1 MKLLVVSHPCVTP
14 INQEF
19 FAEVERQSG
28 WDLTL
33 VLPSS
38 WDGEYGTRHAERWP
52 AFEGHIEPIPVW
64 FSGNIPLH
72 MYRTLFISLLRRVQ
86 PDVIYVHHEP
96 YAAATAQMYI
106 ANHLSVQSPIGFFT
120 WQNLNKHYPPPFQQL
135 EHMVYR
141 QSRFALSGSESA
153 REVLRQ
159 KGYHGPAPIIPAGI
173 DPDRYTTLPNES
185 SAHDGPDG
193 LDAIKSDTLT
203 IGFVGRI
210 TEEKGLGTLVR
221 ALSRVDIPSWKMVFI
236 GTGPYEKTLREEA
249 RRMGIA
255 DQIHFLGYIPHTDI
269 PEYLA
274 RLDLVVL
281 PSETQPNW
289 KEQFGRVLIESMACG
304 TPVLGSDSG
313 EIPYLIQRTGGGC
326 TFPEGD
332 AAACAEQL
340 TRLLRDDALRA
351 SLARNGRDSVYSRYT
366 HAALARA
373 FIDTIESL

>member
-19 FAEVERQSG
+19 FAEVKRQSG

-52 AFEGHIEPIPVW
+52 AFKGDMEPVPVW
-64 FSGNIPLH
+64 LSGNIPLH
-72 MYRTLFISLLRRVQ
+72 IYRTLFISLLRRVQ

-96 YAAATAQMYI
+96 YAAATAQMYV
-106 ANHLSVQSPIGFFT
+106 ANRLSVQSPIGFFT
-120 WQNLNKHYPPPFQQL
+120 WQNLKKRYPPPFRQL
-135 EHMVYR
+135 ERMVYR
-141 QSRFALSGSESA
+141 QSHFALSGSESA

-159 KGYHGPAPIIPAGI
+159 KGYRGPAPIVPAGI
-173 DPDRYTTLPNES
+173 DPDHYTTSPRDS
-185 SAHDGPDG
+185 PAPDG
-193 LDAIKSDTLT
+193 LKAIIGDGPV
-203 IGFVGRI
+203 IGFVGRM

-221 ALSRVDIPSWKMVFI
+221 ALSRVDVPSWKMVFI

-249 RRMGIA
+249 RQVGIT
-255 DQIHFLGYIPHTDI
+255 DQIHFLGYVPHTDI
-269 PEYLA
+269 PDYLA

-281 PSETQPNW
+281 PSETQSNW
-289 KEQFGRVLIESMACG
+289 KEQFGRILIESMACG

-313 EIPYLIQRTGGGC
+313 EIPYLIQRTGGGR

-332 AAACAEQL
+332 ATACAQQL
-340 TRLLRDDALRA
+340 TRLLRDDDLRA
-351 SLARNGRDSVYSRYT
+351 ALAQKGRDSVYNRYT